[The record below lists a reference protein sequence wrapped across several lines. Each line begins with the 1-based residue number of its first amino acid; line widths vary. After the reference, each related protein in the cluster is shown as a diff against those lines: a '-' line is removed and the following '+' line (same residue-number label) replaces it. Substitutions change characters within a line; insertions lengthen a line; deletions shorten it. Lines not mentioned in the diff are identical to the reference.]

1 MIFNL
6 DKPIKCKMFGDVYQ
20 SRGNWHSGRTSD
32 YYAIIYCTEGNIVI
46 GMGEE
51 VFHLEPGDLLLIP
64 KGIFYKPLGDG
75 GCRYYFLDFLAE
87 TLPESFEIPSYITVF
102 KHPNLTRGY
111 GYSTSEDYTSATK
124 VRPYIKGAPYKVK
137 SIFEKADKLHPNVNF
152 PDQLSLDNLARE
164 LLIIMGESEQTKV
177 DEKIAQILNYVHAH
191 YAEDVSLSAL
201 AKRFSLS
208 ESYIAR
214 LFREKVGTKPASYVN
229 RVRISAAKELI
240 LGTDCPMSEIAEKI
254 GFSDTYY
261 FSNTFKKFEGTS
273 PSQFRKRYTN

>member
-1 MIFNL
+1 VNL
-6 DKPIKCKMFGDVYQ
+6 
-20 SRGNWHSGRTSD
+20 
-32 YYAIIYCTEGNIVI
+32 
-46 GMGEE
+46 
-51 VFHLEPGDLLLIP
+51 
-64 KGIFYKPLGDG
+64 
-75 GCRYYFLDFLAE
+75 
-87 TLPESFEIPSYITVF
+87 
-102 KHPNLTRGY
+102 
-111 GYSTSEDYTSATK
+111 
-124 VRPYIKGAPYKVK
+124 
-137 SIFEKADKLHPNVNF
+137 